1 MFILEFSILA
11 LRGGGGRM
19 GETINPITE
28 LKLIT
33 QIREILRFR
42 SLRRRPQAIHPKVVQ
57 AVCTSNSEILILR
70 FQPPKTY
77 PLSKLFMKHILAL
90 TIGLCLALPAAER
103 PNILFIFS
111 DDHAPNA
118 ISCYPGG
125 LFDEIAPTPGIDRI
139 AKEGMRFDR
148 SYCTN
153 AICGPSRASI
163 LTGKHSHLN
172 GFIDNNSS
180 YFDGLQTTFP
190 DLRRKA
196 GYTTAMIGKWHL
208 HSNPVGFDYWEVLPG
223 QGAYYNPDFIQM
235 DNKRKRFEGHCNDLV
250 TEKGLTWLNEATESK
265 KPFMAMVQ
273 YKAPHRNWAPAFRH
287 LDTFDGIEMP
297 EPDTLFDDYSN
308 RSSVLKEHA
317 MGIQGHMSWANDMK
331 FQGPNLF
338 PSHFT
343 GGSGNGQFNRLSDD
357 NKKIYIKAYDDE
369 NQKFIADMRA
379 GKLDQ
384 KTITKWKYQRYIKDY
399 LRVIR
404 SMDEGISKIL
414 KHLDDTGLAENTIV
428 IYSSDQGFYLGDH
441 GWYDKRWMFEE
452 SLMMPF
458 VVRWPGK
465 IKPGSVTDALIQ
477 NIDYGPT
484 FLDLAGAD
492 IPEGMQ
498 GKSLVPIFKAS
509 GTAPSDWRDSIYY
522 RYSGEATHNVAAH
535 DGVRTSD
542 HKIFWVPKTKEYQLF
557 DMKKDPQEMKSVHDD
572 PAYAKVLT
580 EMKQE
585 LTGSRK
591 KYRAHSAIIGVSKD
605 QAWWKKRHASM
616 NQQAKKAHDIL
627 FIGDS
632 ITQGWEGSGQA
643 TWEKFYG
650 NRKALNLG
658 ISGDR
663 TEHVIWRLDHG
674 NLRNQKKA
682 KAAVIMIGTNNT
694 GHSNQDPSEVKDG
707 IERIIS
713 TVRARCPE
721 AKILLLGVFPR
732 GVNPDDSKRKNND
745 VINDMISKFH
755 NGKRIHYL
763 DISDKFL
770 TAEGVL
776 TKEIMPDALHPKQKG
791 YEIWAEAIEPMLKK
805 FGL

>member
-1 MFILEFSILA
+1 MKKLLTFTAGLTLA
-11 LRGGGGRM
+11 LSG
-19 GETINPITE
+19 
-28 LKLIT
+28 
-33 QIREILRFR
+33 
-42 SLRRRPQAIHPKVVQ
+42 AD
-57 AVCTSNSEILILR
+57 
-70 FQPPKTY
+70 
-77 PLSKLFMKHILAL
+77 
-90 TIGLCLALPAAER
+90 R

-125 LFDEIAPTPGIDRI
+125 LFDEIAPTKGIDRI
-139 AKEGMRFDR
+139 AREGMRFDR

-190 DLRRKA
+190 DLLREA

-208 HSNPVGFDYWEVLPG
+208 HSNPIGFDYWEILPG

-235 DNKRKRFEGHCNDLV
+235 DNSRKRFQGHCNDLV
-250 TEKGLTWLNEATESK
+250 TKKGLTWLKQAASSK

-287 LDTFDGIEMP
+287 INMFDDVTMP
-297 EPDTLFDDYSN
+297 EPETLFDNYEH

-317 MGIQGHMSWANDMK
+317 MGIQDHMSWGNDMK
-331 FQGPNLF
+331 MQGENLF

-343 GGSGNGQFNRLSDD
+343 GRGNGQFNRLTDQD
-357 NKKIYIKAYDDE
+357 KKTVISAYEDE
-369 NQKFIADMRA
+369 NKQFIKDMRA

-384 KTITKWKYQRYIKDY
+384 KAITRWKYQRYIKDY
-399 LRVIR
+399 LAVIQ
-404 SMDEGISKIL
+404 SMDEGIAKIL
-414 KHLDDTGLAENTIV
+414 KHLDDSGLAKNTIV
-428 IYSSDQGFYLGDH
+428 IYSSDQGFYLGEH

-465 IKPGSVTDALIQ
+465 IKPGSVSNAIIQ

-484 FLDLAGAD
+484 FLELAGAK
-492 IPEGMQ
+492 IPESMQ
-498 GKSLVPIFKAS
+498 GKSLVPIFKAA
-509 GTAPSDWRDSIYY
+509 GEKPKGWRDSIYY
-522 RYSGEATHNVAAH
+522 RYSGERTHNVAAH
-535 DGVRTSD
+535 DGVRTAN

-557 DMKKDPQEMKSVHDD
+557 DMKKDPQEMKSVHND
-572 PAYAKVLT
+572 PAYAVVFN

-585 LTGSRK
+585 LDTARK
-591 KYRAHSAIIGVSKD
+591 KYRVHSAIIGEPRKD
-605 QAWWKKRHASM
+605 EWWMKRHQSM
-616 NQQAKKAHDIL
+616 NKNARTQHDLL

-632 ITQGWEGSGQA
+632 ITQGWEGSGKG
-643 TWEKFYG
+643 TWEKYYT

-663 TEHVIWRLDHG
+663 TEHVIWRLDNG

-682 KAAVIMIGTNNT
+682 KAAVVMIGTNNT
-694 GHSNQDPSEVKDG
+694 GHVMQDPTEVRDG
-707 IERIIS
+707 VERIVS
-713 TVRARCPE
+713 TLRARCPE
-721 AKILLLGVFPR
+721 AKILILGVFPR
-732 GVNPDDSKRKNND
+732 GVKPDDAKRKNNIE
-745 VINDMISKFH
+745 INKLISKFH
-755 NGKRIHYL
+755 NGERIHYL

-770 TAEGVL
+770 TTEGIL
-776 TKEIMPDALHPKQKG
+776 TKEVMPDALHPRQKG
-791 YEIWAEAIEPMLKK
+791 YEIWAEAIEPKLKE

>member
-1 MFILEFSILA
+1 MKHLLTFTAGLTLA
-11 LRGGGGRM
+11 LSG
-19 GETINPITE
+19 
-28 LKLIT
+28 
-33 QIREILRFR
+33 
-42 SLRRRPQAIHPKVVQ
+42 AD
-57 AVCTSNSEILILR
+57 
-70 FQPPKTY
+70 
-77 PLSKLFMKHILAL
+77 
-90 TIGLCLALPAAER
+90 R

-125 LFDEIAPTPGIDRI
+125 LFDEIAPTKGIDRI
-139 AKEGMRFDR
+139 AREGMRFDR

-190 DLRRKA
+190 DLLREA

-208 HSNPVGFDYWEVLPG
+208 HSNPIGFDYWEILPG

-235 DNKRKRFEGHCNDLV
+235 DNTRKRFQGHCNDLV
-250 TEKGLTWLNEATESK
+250 TQKGLTWLKQAADSK

-287 LDTFDGIEMP
+287 INMFDDVTMP
-297 EPDTLFDDYSN
+297 EPETLFDNYEN

-317 MGIQGHMSWANDMK
+317 MGIQDHMSWGNDMK
-331 FQGPNLF
+331 MQGKNLF

-343 GGSGNGQFNRLSDD
+343 GGPGNGQFNRLSDQD
-357 NKKIYIKAYDDE
+357 KKTFISAYEDE
-369 NQKFIADMRA
+369 NKQFIKDMKA

-384 KTITKWKYQRYIKDY
+384 KAITSWKYQRYIKDY
-399 LRVIR
+399 LAVIQ
-404 SMDEGISKIL
+404 SMDEGIDKIL
-414 KHLDDTGLAENTIV
+414 KHLDESGLAKNTIV
-428 IYSSDQGFYLGDH
+428 IYSSDQGFYLGEH

-465 IKPGSVTDALIQ
+465 IKPGSVSNAIIQ

-484 FLDLAGAD
+484 FLELAGAK
-492 IPEGMQ
+492 IPESMQ
-498 GKSLVPIFKAS
+498 GKSLIPIFKAA
-509 GTAPSDWRDSIYY
+509 GEKPEGWRDSIYY
-522 RYSGEATHNVAAH
+522 RYSGERTHNVAAH
-535 DGVRTSD
+535 DGVRTAD

-557 DMKKDPQEMKSVHDD
+557 DMKEDPQEMKSVHND
-572 PAYAKVLT
+572 PAYTAVFKK
-580 EMKQE
+580 MKQE
-585 LTGSRK
+585 LDSARK
-591 KYRAHSAIIGVSKD
+591 KYRVHSAIIGEPREGE
-605 QAWWKKRHASM
+605 WWIKRHQSM
-616 NQQAKKAHDIL
+616 NKNAKKPHDLL

-632 ITQGWEGSGQA
+632 ITQGWEGSGKG
-643 TWEKFYG
+643 TWEKYYG

-663 TEHVIWRLDHG
+663 TEHVIWRLDNG

-682 KAAVIMIGTNNT
+682 KAAVVMIGTNNT
-694 GHSNQDPSEVKDG
+694 GHIMQDPTEVRDG
-707 IERIIS
+707 VERIVS
-713 TVRARCPE
+713 TLRARCPQ

-732 GVNPDDSKRKNND
+732 GVNPDDAKRKNNLE
-745 VINDMISKFH
+745 INKLISELH
-755 NGKRIHYL
+755 NGERIHYL

-770 TAEGVL
+770 TSEGIL
-776 TKEIMPDALHPKQKG
+776 TKEVMPDALHPRQKG
-791 YEIWAEAIEPMLKK
+791 YELWAEAIEPKLKE

>member
-1 MFILEFSILA
+1 MKHLLTFTAGLTLA
-11 LRGGGGRM
+11 LSG
-19 GETINPITE
+19 
-28 LKLIT
+28 
-33 QIREILRFR
+33 
-42 SLRRRPQAIHPKVVQ
+42 AD
-57 AVCTSNSEILILR
+57 
-70 FQPPKTY
+70 
-77 PLSKLFMKHILAL
+77 
-90 TIGLCLALPAAER
+90 R

-125 LFDEIAPTPGIDRI
+125 LFDEIAPTKGIDRI
-139 AKEGMRFDR
+139 AREGMRFDR

-190 DLRRKA
+190 DLLREA

-208 HSNPVGFDYWEVLPG
+208 HSNPIGFDYWEILPG

-235 DNKRKRFEGHCNDLV
+235 DNTRKRFQGHCNDLV
-250 TEKGLTWLNEATESK
+250 TQKGLTWLKQAADSK

-287 LDTFDGIEMP
+287 INMFDDVNMP
-297 EPDTLFDDYSN
+297 EPETLFDNYEN

-317 MGIQGHMSWANDMK
+317 MGIQDHMSWGNDMK
-331 FQGPNLF
+331 MQGKNLF

-343 GGSGNGQFNRLSDD
+343 GGPGNGQFNRLSDQD
-357 NKKIYIKAYDDE
+357 KKIFISAYEDE
-369 NQKFIADMRA
+369 NKQFIKEMKA

-384 KTITKWKYQRYIKDY
+384 KAITSWKYQRYIKDY
-399 LRVIR
+399 LAVIQ
-404 SMDEGISKIL
+404 SMDEGIAKIL
-414 KHLDDTGLAENTIV
+414 NHLDNSGLAENTIV
-428 IYSSDQGFYLGDH
+428 IYSSDQGFYLGEH

-465 IKPGSVTDALIQ
+465 IKPGSVSNAIIQ

-484 FLDLAGAD
+484 FLELAGAK
-492 IPEGMQ
+492 IPESMQ
-498 GKSLVPIFKAS
+498 GKSLVPIFKAA
-509 GTAPSDWRDSIYY
+509 GEKPKGWRDSIYY
-522 RYSGEATHNVAAH
+522 RYSGERTHNVAAH
-535 DGVRTSD
+535 DGVRTAD

-557 DMKKDPQEMKSVHDD
+557 DMKKDPQEMKSVHND
-572 PAYAKVLT
+572 PAYAVVFN

-585 LTGSRK
+585 LDSARK
-591 KYRAHSAIIGVSKD
+591 KYRVHSAIIGEPSKD
-605 QAWWKKRHASM
+605 EWWMKRHQSM
-616 NQQAKKAHDIL
+616 NKNAKKPHDLL

-632 ITQGWEGSGQA
+632 ITQGWEGSGKG
-643 TWEKFYG
+643 TWEKYYG

-663 TEHVIWRLDHG
+663 TEHVIWRLDNG

-682 KAAVIMIGTNNT
+682 KAAVVMIGTNNT
-694 GHSNQDPSEVKDG
+694 GHIMQDPTEVRDG
-707 IERIIS
+707 VERIVS
-713 TVRARCPE
+713 TLRARCPQ

-732 GVNPDDSKRKNND
+732 GVKPDDAKRKNNLE
-745 VINDMISKFH
+745 INKFISELH
-755 NGKRIHYL
+755 NGERIHYL

-770 TAEGVL
+770 TAEGIL
-776 TKEIMPDALHPKQKG
+776 TKQVMPDALHPRQKG
-791 YEIWAEAIEPMLKK
+791 YEIWAEAIEPKLKE

>member
-1 MFILEFSILA
+1 MKYLL
-11 LRGGGGRM
+11 
-19 GETINPITE
+19 
-28 LKLIT
+28 
-33 QIREILRFR
+33 
-42 SLRRRPQAIHPKVVQ
+42 
-57 AVCTSNSEILILR
+57 
-70 FQPPKTY
+70 TY
-77 PLSKLFMKHILAL
+77 TAGL
-90 TIGLCLALPAAER
+90 TIALSAADR

-125 LFDEIAPTPGIDRI
+125 LFDKIAPTKGIDRI
-139 AKEGMRFDR
+139 AREGMRFDR

-172 GFIDNNSS
+172 GFIDNETS
-180 YFDGLQTTFP
+180 YFDGLQNTFP
-190 DLRRKA
+190 DLLREA

-208 HSNPVGFDYWEVLPG
+208 HSNPIGFDYWEVLPG

-235 DNKRKRFEGHCNDLV
+235 DNTRKRFQGHCNDLV
-250 TEKGLTWLNEATESK
+250 TEKGLTWLKQAADSK

-287 LDTFDGIEMP
+287 INMFDDVTMP
-297 EPDTLFDDYSN
+297 EPETLFDNYEN

-317 MGIQGHMSWANDMK
+317 MGIQDHMSWGNDMK
-331 FQGPNLF
+331 MQGQNLF

-343 GGSGNGQFNRLSDD
+343 GGPGNGQFKRLSGQD
-357 NKKIYIKAYDDE
+357 KKTFIAAYEDE
-369 NQKFIADMRA
+369 NEKFVKDMKA

-384 KTITKWKYQRYIKDY
+384 KAITSWKYQRYIKDY
-399 LRVIR
+399 LAVIQ

-414 KHLDDTGLAENTIV
+414 KHLDDSGLAENTIV
-428 IYSSDQGFYLGDH
+428 IYSSDQGFYLGEH

-465 IKPGSVTDALIQ
+465 IKPGSVSNAIIQ

-484 FLDLAGAD
+484 FLELAGAK
-492 IPEGMQ
+492 IPKSMQ
-498 GKSLVPIFKAS
+498 GKSLVPIFKDA
-509 GTAPSDWRDSIYY
+509 GKKPKEWRDSIYY
-522 RYSGEATHNVAAH
+522 RYSGERTHNVAAH
-535 DGVRTSD
+535 DGVRTAD

-557 DMKKDPQEMKSVHDD
+557 DMKKDPQEMKSVHND
-572 PAYAKVLT
+572 PSYAVVFN

-585 LTGSRK
+585 LDSARK
-591 KYRAHSAIIGVSKD
+591 KYRVHSAIIGEPR
-605 QAWWKKRHASM
+605 AGEWWMKRHQSM
-616 NQQAKKAHDIL
+616 NKNAKKQHDLL

-632 ITQGWEGSGQA
+632 ITQGWEGSGKG
-643 TWEKFYG
+643 TWEKYYA

-663 TEHVIWRLDHG
+663 TEHVIWRLDNG
-674 NLRNQKKA
+674 NLRNQRKA
-682 KAAVIMIGTNNT
+682 KAAVVMIGTNNT
-694 GHSNQDPSEVKDG
+694 GHIMQDPTEVYDG
-707 IERIIS
+707 VERILS
-713 TVRARCPE
+713 TLRARCPQ

-732 GVNPDDSKRKNND
+732 GVNPEDAKRKNNIK
-745 VINDMISKFH
+745 INKLISKFH
-755 NGKRIHYL
+755 NGERVHYL

-770 TAEGVL
+770 TNDGIL
-776 TKEIMPDALHPKQKG
+776 TKEVMPDALHPKQKG
-791 YEIWAEAIEPMLKK
+791 YEIWAEAIEPKLKE

>member
-1 MFILEFSILA
+1 MKHLLTFTAGLTLA
-11 LRGGGGRM
+11 LSG
-19 GETINPITE
+19 
-28 LKLIT
+28 
-33 QIREILRFR
+33 
-42 SLRRRPQAIHPKVVQ
+42 AD
-57 AVCTSNSEILILR
+57 
-70 FQPPKTY
+70 
-77 PLSKLFMKHILAL
+77 
-90 TIGLCLALPAAER
+90 R

-125 LFDEIAPTPGIDRI
+125 LFDEIAPTKGIDRI
-139 AKEGMRFDR
+139 AREGMRFDR

-190 DLRRKA
+190 DLLRQA

-208 HSNPVGFDYWEVLPG
+208 HSNPIGFDYWEILPG

-235 DNKRKRFEGHCNDLV
+235 DNTRKRFQGHCNDLV
-250 TEKGLTWLNEATESK
+250 TQKGLTWLKQAADSK

-287 LDTFDGIEMP
+287 INMFDDVNMP
-297 EPDTLFDDYSN
+297 EPETLFDNYEN

-317 MGIQGHMSWANDMK
+317 MGIQDHMSWGNDMK
-331 FQGPNLF
+331 MQGKNLF

-343 GGSGNGQFNRLSDD
+343 GGPGNGQFNRLSDQD
-357 NKKIYIKAYDDE
+357 KKTFISAYEDE
-369 NQKFIADMRA
+369 NKQFIKEMKA

-384 KTITKWKYQRYIKDY
+384 KAITSWKYQRYIKDY
-399 LRVIR
+399 LAVIQ
-404 SMDEGISKIL
+404 SMDEGIAKIL
-414 KHLDDTGLAENTIV
+414 NHLDNSGLAENTIV
-428 IYSSDQGFYLGDH
+428 IYSSDQGFYLGEH

-465 IKPGSVTDALIQ
+465 IKPGSVSNTIIQ

-484 FLDLAGAD
+484 FLELAGAK
-492 IPEGMQ
+492 IPESMQ
-498 GKSLVPIFKAS
+498 GKSLVPIFKAA
-509 GTAPSDWRDSIYY
+509 GEKPKGWRDSIYY
-522 RYSGEATHNVAAH
+522 RYSGERTHNVAAH
-535 DGVRTSD
+535 DGVRTAD

-557 DMKKDPQEMKSVHDD
+557 DMKKDPQEMKSVHND
-572 PAYAKVLT
+572 PAYAVVFN

-585 LTGSRK
+585 LDSARK
-591 KYRAHSAIIGVSKD
+591 KYRVHSAIIGEPRKD
-605 QAWWKKRHASM
+605 EWWMKRHQSM
-616 NQQAKKAHDIL
+616 NKNAKKPHDLL

-632 ITQGWEGSGQA
+632 ITQGWEGSGKG
-643 TWEKFYG
+643 TWEKYYG

-663 TEHVIWRLDHG
+663 TEHVIWRLDNG

-682 KAAVIMIGTNNT
+682 KAAVVMIGTNNT
-694 GHSNQDPSEVKDG
+694 GHIMQDPTEVRDG
-707 IERIIS
+707 VERIVS
-713 TVRARCPE
+713 TLRARCPQ

-732 GVNPDDSKRKNND
+732 GVKPDDAKRKNNLE
-745 VINDMISKFH
+745 INKFISELH
-755 NGKRIHYL
+755 NGERIHYL

-770 TAEGVL
+770 TAEGIL
-776 TKEIMPDALHPKQKG
+776 TKQVMPDALHPRQKG
-791 YEIWAEAIEPMLKK
+791 YEIWAEAIEPKLKE

>member
-1 MFILEFSILA
+1 
-11 LRGGGGRM
+11 
-19 GETINPITE
+19 
-28 LKLIT
+28 
-33 QIREILRFR
+33 
-42 SLRRRPQAIHPKVVQ
+42 
-57 AVCTSNSEILILR
+57 
-70 FQPPKTY
+70 
-77 PLSKLFMKHILAL
+77 MKHLL
-90 TIGLCLALPAAER
+90 TFTAGLTLSLSGADR

-125 LFDEIAPTPGIDRI
+125 LFDEIAPTKGIDRI
-139 AKEGMRFDR
+139 AREGMRFDR

-190 DLRRKA
+190 DLLREA

-208 HSNPVGFDYWEVLPG
+208 HSNPIGFDYWEILPG

-235 DNKRKRFEGHCNDLV
+235 DNTRKRFQGHCNDLV
-250 TEKGLTWLNEATESK
+250 TQKGLTWLKQAADSK

-287 LDTFDGIEMP
+287 INMFDDVTMP
-297 EPDTLFDDYSN
+297 EPETLFDNYEN

-317 MGIQGHMSWANDMK
+317 MGIQDHMSWGNDMK
-331 FQGPNLF
+331 MQGENLF

-343 GGSGNGQFNRLSDD
+343 GRGNGQFNRLTDQD
-357 NKKIYIKAYDDE
+357 KKTVISAYEDE
-369 NQKFIADMRA
+369 NKQFIKDMRA

-384 KTITKWKYQRYIKDY
+384 KAITRWKYQRYIKDY
-399 LRVIR
+399 LAVIQ
-404 SMDEGISKIL
+404 SMDEGIAKIL
-414 KHLDDTGLAENTIV
+414 EHLDDSGLAKNTIV
-428 IYSSDQGFYLGDH
+428 IYSSDQGFYLGEH

-465 IKPGSVTDALIQ
+465 IKPGSVSNAIIQ

-484 FLDLAGAD
+484 FLELAGAK
-492 IPEGMQ
+492 IPESMQ
-498 GKSLVPIFKAS
+498 GKSLVPIFKAA
-509 GTAPSDWRDSIYY
+509 GKKPKGWRDSIYY
-522 RYSGEATHNVAAH
+522 RYSGERTHNVAAH
-535 DGVRTSD
+535 DGVRTAD

-557 DMKKDPQEMKSVHDD
+557 DMKKDPQEMKSVHND
-572 PAYAKVLT
+572 PAYAVIFN

-585 LTGSRK
+585 LDSARK
-591 KYRAHSAIIGVSKD
+591 KYRVHSAIIGEPRED
-605 QAWWKKRHASM
+605 EWWMKRHQSM
-616 NQQAKKAHDIL
+616 NKNAKKPHDLL

-632 ITQGWEGSGQA
+632 ITQGWEGSGKG
-643 TWEKFYG
+643 TWGKYYG

-663 TEHVIWRLDHG
+663 TEHVIWRLDNG

-694 GHSNQDPSEVKDG
+694 GHIMQDPTEVRDG
-707 IERIIS
+707 VERIIS
-713 TVRARCPE
+713 TLRARCPQ

-732 GVNPDDSKRKNND
+732 GVNPDDAKRKNNLE
-745 VINDMISKFH
+745 INKLISGLH
-755 NGKRIHYL
+755 NGERIHYL

-770 TAEGVL
+770 TADGIL
-776 TKEIMPDALHPKQKG
+776 TKEVMPDALHPRQKG
-791 YEIWAEAIEPMLKK
+791 YEIWAEAIEPKLKE

>member
-1 MFILEFSILA
+1 MKHLLTFTAGLTLA
-11 LRGGGGRM
+11 LSG
-19 GETINPITE
+19 
-28 LKLIT
+28 
-33 QIREILRFR
+33 
-42 SLRRRPQAIHPKVVQ
+42 AD
-57 AVCTSNSEILILR
+57 
-70 FQPPKTY
+70 
-77 PLSKLFMKHILAL
+77 
-90 TIGLCLALPAAER
+90 R

-125 LFDEIAPTPGIDRI
+125 LFDEIAPTKGIDRI
-139 AKEGMRFDR
+139 AREGMRFDR

-190 DLRRKA
+190 DLLRKA

-208 HSNPVGFDYWEVLPG
+208 HSNPIGFDYWEILPG

-235 DNKRKRFEGHCNDLV
+235 DNTRKRFQGHCNDLV
-250 TEKGLTWLNEATESK
+250 TQKGLTWLKQAADSK

-287 LDTFDGIEMP
+287 INMFDDVNMP
-297 EPDTLFDDYSN
+297 EPETLFDNYEN

-317 MGIQGHMSWANDMK
+317 MGIQDHMSWGNDMK
-331 FQGPNLF
+331 MQGKNLF

-343 GGSGNGQFNRLSDD
+343 GGPGNGQFNRLSDQD
-357 NKKIYIKAYDDE
+357 KKTFISAYEDE
-369 NQKFIADMRA
+369 NKQFIKEMKA

-384 KTITKWKYQRYIKDY
+384 KAITSWKYQRYIKDY
-399 LRVIR
+399 LAVIQ
-404 SMDEGISKIL
+404 SMDEGIAKIL
-414 KHLDDTGLAENTIV
+414 NHLDNSGLAENTIV
-428 IYSSDQGFYLGDH
+428 IYSSDQGFYLGEH

-452 SLMMPF
+452 SLMMPY

-465 IKPGSVTDALIQ
+465 IKPGSVSNTIIQ

-484 FLDLAGAD
+484 FLELAGAKT
-492 IPEGMQ
+492 PESMQ
-498 GKSLVPIFKAS
+498 GKSLVPIFKAA
-509 GTAPSDWRDSIYY
+509 GEKPKGWRDSIYY
-522 RYSGEATHNVAAH
+522 RYSGERTHNVAAH
-535 DGVRTSD
+535 DGVRTAD

-557 DMKKDPQEMKSVHDD
+557 DMKKDPQEMKSVHND
-572 PAYAKVLT
+572 PAYAVVFN

-585 LTGSRK
+585 LDSARK
-591 KYRAHSAIIGVSKD
+591 KYRVHSAIIGEPRKD
-605 QAWWKKRHASM
+605 EWWMKRHQSM
-616 NQQAKKAHDIL
+616 NKNAKKPHDLL

-632 ITQGWEGSGQA
+632 ITQGWEGSGKG
-643 TWEKFYG
+643 TWEKYYG

-663 TEHVIWRLDHG
+663 TEHVIWRLDNG

-682 KAAVIMIGTNNT
+682 KAAVVMIGTNNT
-694 GHSNQDPSEVKDG
+694 GHIMQDPTEVRDG
-707 IERIIS
+707 VERIVS
-713 TVRARCPE
+713 TLRARCPQ

-732 GVNPDDSKRKNND
+732 GVKPDDAKRKNNLE
-745 VINDMISKFH
+745 INKFISELH
-755 NGKRIHYL
+755 NGERIHYL

-770 TAEGVL
+770 TAEGIL
-776 TKEIMPDALHPKQKG
+776 TKQVMPDALHPRQKG
-791 YEIWAEAIEPMLKK
+791 YEIWAEAIEPKLKE

>member
-1 MFILEFSILA
+1 MKHLLTFTAGLTLA
-11 LRGGGGRM
+11 LSG
-19 GETINPITE
+19 
-28 LKLIT
+28 
-33 QIREILRFR
+33 
-42 SLRRRPQAIHPKVVQ
+42 AD
-57 AVCTSNSEILILR
+57 
-70 FQPPKTY
+70 
-77 PLSKLFMKHILAL
+77 
-90 TIGLCLALPAAER
+90 R

-125 LFDEIAPTPGIDRI
+125 LFDEIAPTKGIDRI
-139 AKEGMRFDR
+139 AREGMRFDR

-190 DLRRKA
+190 DLLREA

-208 HSNPVGFDYWEVLPG
+208 HSNPIGFDYWEILPG

-235 DNKRKRFEGHCNDLV
+235 DNTRKRFQGHCNDLV
-250 TEKGLTWLNEATESK
+250 TQKGLTWLKQAADSK

-287 LDTFDGIEMP
+287 INMFDDVTMP
-297 EPDTLFDDYSN
+297 EPETLFDNYEN

-317 MGIQGHMSWANDMK
+317 MGIQDHMSWGNDMK
-331 FQGPNLF
+331 MQGKNLF

-343 GGSGNGQFNRLSDD
+343 GGPGNGQFNRLSDQD
-357 NKKIYIKAYDDE
+357 KKTFISAYEDE
-369 NQKFIADMRA
+369 NKQFIKEMKA

-384 KTITKWKYQRYIKDY
+384 KAITSWKYQRYIKDY
-399 LRVIR
+399 LAVIQ
-404 SMDEGISKIL
+404 SMDEGIAKIL
-414 KHLDDTGLAENTIV
+414 NHLDNSGLAENTIV
-428 IYSSDQGFYLGDH
+428 IYSSDQGFYLGEH

-465 IKPGSVTDALIQ
+465 IKPGSVSNAIIQ

-484 FLDLAGAD
+484 FLELAGAK
-492 IPEGMQ
+492 IPESMQ
-498 GKSLVPIFKAS
+498 GKSLVPIFKAA
-509 GTAPSDWRDSIYY
+509 GEKPKGWRDSIYY
-522 RYSGEATHNVAAH
+522 RYSGERTHNVAAH
-535 DGVRTSD
+535 DGVRTAD

-557 DMKKDPQEMKSVHDD
+557 DMKKDPQEMKSVHND
-572 PAYAKVLT
+572 PAYAVVFN

-585 LTGSRK
+585 LDSARK
-591 KYRAHSAIIGVSKD
+591 KYRVHSAIIGEPRKD
-605 QAWWKKRHASM
+605 EWWMKRHQSM
-616 NQQAKKAHDIL
+616 NKNAKKPHDLL

-632 ITQGWEGSGQA
+632 ITQGWEGSGKG
-643 TWEKFYG
+643 TWEKYYG

-663 TEHVIWRLDHG
+663 TEHVIWRLDNG

-682 KAAVIMIGTNNT
+682 KAAVVMIGTNNT
-694 GHSNQDPSEVKDG
+694 GHIMQDPTEVRDG
-707 IERIIS
+707 VERIVS
-713 TVRARCPE
+713 TLRARCPQ

-732 GVNPDDSKRKNND
+732 GVKPDDAKRKNNLE
-745 VINDMISKFH
+745 INKFISELH
-755 NGKRIHYL
+755 NGERIHYL

-770 TAEGVL
+770 TAEGIL
-776 TKEIMPDALHPKQKG
+776 TKEVMPDALHPKQKG
-791 YEIWAEAIEPMLKK
+791 YEIWAEAIEPKLKE

>member
-1 MFILEFSILA
+1 MKHLLTFTAGLTLA
-11 LRGGGGRM
+11 LSG
-19 GETINPITE
+19 
-28 LKLIT
+28 
-33 QIREILRFR
+33 
-42 SLRRRPQAIHPKVVQ
+42 AD
-57 AVCTSNSEILILR
+57 
-70 FQPPKTY
+70 
-77 PLSKLFMKHILAL
+77 
-90 TIGLCLALPAAER
+90 R

-125 LFDEIAPTPGIDRI
+125 LFDEIAPTKGIDRI
-139 AKEGMRFDR
+139 AREGMRFDR

-190 DLRRKA
+190 DLLRQA

-208 HSNPVGFDYWEVLPG
+208 HSNPIGFDYWEILPG

-235 DNKRKRFEGHCNDLV
+235 DNTRKRFQGHCNDLV
-250 TEKGLTWLNEATESK
+250 TQKGLTWLKQAADSK

-287 LDTFDGIEMP
+287 INMFDDVNMP
-297 EPDTLFDDYSN
+297 EPETLFDNYEN

-317 MGIQGHMSWANDMK
+317 MGIQDHMSWGNDMK
-331 FQGPNLF
+331 MQGKNLF

-343 GGSGNGQFNRLSDD
+343 GGPGNGQFNRLSDQD
-357 NKKIYIKAYDDE
+357 KKTFISAYEDE
-369 NQKFIADMRA
+369 NKQFIKEMKA

-384 KTITKWKYQRYIKDY
+384 KAITSWKYQRYIKDY
-399 LRVIR
+399 LAVIQ
-404 SMDEGISKIL
+404 SMDEGIAKIL
-414 KHLDDTGLAENTIV
+414 NHLDNSGLAENTIV
-428 IYSSDQGFYLGDH
+428 IYSSDQGFYLGEH

-465 IKPGSVTDALIQ
+465 IKPGSVSNTIIQ

-484 FLDLAGAD
+484 FLELAGAK
-492 IPEGMQ
+492 IPESMQ
-498 GKSLVPIFKAS
+498 GKSLVPIFKAA
-509 GTAPSDWRDSIYY
+509 GEKPKGWRDSIYY
-522 RYSGEATHNVAAH
+522 RYSGERTHNVAAH
-535 DGVRTSD
+535 DGVRTAD

-557 DMKKDPQEMKSVHDD
+557 DMKKDPQEMKSVHNV
-572 PAYAKVLT
+572 PAYAVVFN

-585 LTGSRK
+585 LDSARK
-591 KYRAHSAIIGVSKD
+591 KYRVHSAIIGEPRKD
-605 QAWWKKRHASM
+605 EWWMKRHQSM
-616 NQQAKKAHDIL
+616 NKNAKKPHDLL

-632 ITQGWEGSGQA
+632 ITQGWEGSGKG
-643 TWEKFYG
+643 TWEKYYG

-663 TEHVIWRLDHG
+663 TEHVIWRLDNG

-682 KAAVIMIGTNNT
+682 KAAVVMIGTNNT
-694 GHSNQDPSEVKDG
+694 GHIMQDPTEVRDG
-707 IERIIS
+707 VERIVS
-713 TVRARCPE
+713 TLRARCPQ

-732 GVNPDDSKRKNND
+732 GVKPDDAKRKNNLE
-745 VINDMISKFH
+745 INKFISELH
-755 NGKRIHYL
+755 NGERIHYL

-770 TAEGVL
+770 TAEGIL
-776 TKEIMPDALHPKQKG
+776 TKQVMPDALHPRQKG
-791 YEIWAEAIEPMLKK
+791 YEIWAEAIEPKLKE

>member
-1 MFILEFSILA
+1 MKKLLTFTAGLTLA
-11 LRGGGGRM
+11 LSG
-19 GETINPITE
+19 
-28 LKLIT
+28 
-33 QIREILRFR
+33 
-42 SLRRRPQAIHPKVVQ
+42 AD
-57 AVCTSNSEILILR
+57 
-70 FQPPKTY
+70 
-77 PLSKLFMKHILAL
+77 
-90 TIGLCLALPAAER
+90 R

-125 LFDEIAPTPGIDRI
+125 LFDEIAPTKGIDRI
-139 AKEGMRFDR
+139 AREGMRFDR

-190 DLRRKA
+190 DLLREA

-208 HSNPVGFDYWEVLPG
+208 HSNPIGFDYWEILPG

-235 DNKRKRFEGHCNDLV
+235 DNTRKRFQGHCNDLV
-250 TEKGLTWLNEATESK
+250 TQKGLTWLKQAADSK

-287 LDTFDGIEMP
+287 INMFDDVTMP
-297 EPDTLFDDYSN
+297 EPETLFDNYEN

-317 MGIQGHMSWANDMK
+317 MGIQDHMSWGNDMK
-331 FQGPNLF
+331 MQGENLF

-343 GGSGNGQFNRLSDD
+343 GRGNGQFNRLTDQD
-357 NKKIYIKAYDDE
+357 KKTVISAYEDE
-369 NQKFIADMRA
+369 NKQFIKDMRA

-384 KTITKWKYQRYIKDY
+384 KAITRWKYQRYIKDY
-399 LRVIR
+399 LAVIQ
-404 SMDEGISKIL
+404 SMDEGIAKIL
-414 KHLDDTGLAENTIV
+414 KHLDDSGLAKNTIV
-428 IYSSDQGFYLGDH
+428 IYSSDQGFYLGEH

-465 IKPGSVTDALIQ
+465 IKPGSVSNAIIQ

-484 FLDLAGAD
+484 FLELAGAK
-492 IPEGMQ
+492 IPESMQ
-498 GKSLVPIFKAS
+498 GKSLVPIFKAA
-509 GTAPSDWRDSIYY
+509 GEKPKGWRDSIYY
-522 RYSGEATHNVAAH
+522 RYSGERTHNVAAH
-535 DGVRTSD
+535 DGVRTAD

-557 DMKKDPQEMKSVHDD
+557 DMKKDPQEMKSVHND
-572 PAYAKVLT
+572 PAYAVVFNK
-580 EMKQE
+580 MKQE
-585 LTGSRK
+585 LDTARK
-591 KYRAHSAIIGVSKD
+591 KYRVHSAIIGEPRKD
-605 QAWWKKRHASM
+605 EWWMKRHQSM
-616 NQQAKKAHDIL
+616 NKNARKQHDLL

-632 ITQGWEGSGQA
+632 ITQGWEGSGKG
-643 TWEKFYG
+643 TWEKYYA

-663 TEHVIWRLDHG
+663 TEHVIWRLDNG

-682 KAAVIMIGTNNT
+682 KAAVVMIGTNNT
-694 GHSNQDPSEVKDG
+694 GHVMQDPTEVRDG
-707 IERIIS
+707 VERIVS
-713 TVRARCPE
+713 TLRARCPE
-721 AKILLLGVFPR
+721 AKILILGVFPR
-732 GVNPDDSKRKNND
+732 GVKPDDAKRKNNIE
-745 VINDMISKFH
+745 INKLISKFH
-755 NGKRIHYL
+755 NGERIHYL

-770 TAEGVL
+770 TTEGIL
-776 TKEIMPDALHPKQKG
+776 TKEVMPDALHPRQKG
-791 YEIWAEAIEPMLKK
+791 YEIWAEAIEPKLKE

>member
-1 MFILEFSILA
+1 
-11 LRGGGGRM
+11 
-19 GETINPITE
+19 
-28 LKLIT
+28 
-33 QIREILRFR
+33 
-42 SLRRRPQAIHPKVVQ
+42 
-57 AVCTSNSEILILR
+57 
-70 FQPPKTY
+70 
-77 PLSKLFMKHILAL
+77 MKHLL
-90 TIGLCLALPAAER
+90 TFTAGLTLSLSAADR

-125 LFDEIAPTPGIDRI
+125 LFDEIAPTKGIDRI
-139 AKEGMRFDR
+139 AREGMRFDR

-190 DLRRKA
+190 DLLREA

-208 HSNPVGFDYWEVLPG
+208 HSNPIGFDYWEILPG

-235 DNKRKRFEGHCNDLV
+235 DNTRKRFQGHCNDLV
-250 TEKGLTWLNEATESK
+250 TEKGLTWLKQAADSK

-287 LDTFDGIEMP
+287 INMFDDVTMP
-297 EPDTLFDDYSN
+297 EPETLFDNYEN

-317 MGIQGHMSWANDMK
+317 MGIQDHMSWGNDMK
-331 FQGPNLF
+331 MQGKNLF

-343 GGSGNGQFNRLSDD
+343 GGPGNGQFNRLSDQD
-357 NKKIYIKAYDDE
+357 KKTFITAYEDE
-369 NQKFIADMRA
+369 NEQFIKDMKA

-384 KTITKWKYQRYIKDY
+384 KAITSWKYQRYIKDY
-399 LRVIR
+399 LAVIQ

-414 KHLDDTGLAENTIV
+414 KHLDDSGLAENTIV
-428 IYSSDQGFYLGDH
+428 IYSSDQGFYLGEH

-465 IKPGSVTDALIQ
+465 IKPGSVSNAIIQ

-484 FLDLAGAD
+484 FLELAGAK
-492 IPEGMQ
+492 IPESMQ
-498 GKSLVPIFKAS
+498 GKSLVPIFK
-509 GTAPSDWRDSIYY
+509 TAGEKPKGWRDSIYY
-522 RYSGEATHNVAAH
+522 RYSGERTHNVAAH
-535 DGVRTSD
+535 DGVRTAD

-557 DMKKDPQEMKSVHDD
+557 DMKKDPQEMKSVHND
-572 PAYAKVLT
+572 PAYAVVFN

-585 LTGSRK
+585 LDSARK
-591 KYRAHSAIIGVSKD
+591 KYRVHSAIIGEPREGE
-605 QAWWKKRHASM
+605 WWMKRHQSM
-616 NQQAKKAHDIL
+616 NKNAKKPHDLL

-632 ITQGWEGSGQA
+632 ITQGWEGSGKG
-643 TWEKFYG
+643 TWEKYYA

-663 TEHVIWRLDHG
+663 TEHVIWRLDNG

-682 KAAVIMIGTNNT
+682 KAAVVMIGTNNT
-694 GHSNQDPSEVKDG
+694 GHIMQDPTEVRDG
-707 IERIIS
+707 VERIVS
-713 TVRARCPE
+713 TLRARCPQ
-721 AKILLLGVFPR
+721 AKILLLGVFPL
-732 GVNPDDSKRKNND
+732 GVKPGDAKRKNNLE
-745 VINDMISKFH
+745 INKLISKFH

-763 DISDKFL
+763 DISDRFL
-770 TAEGVL
+770 TAEGIL
-776 TKEIMPDALHPKQKG
+776 TKEVMPDALHPKKKG
-791 YEIWAEAIEPMLKK
+791 YEIWAEAIEPKLKV

>member
-1 MFILEFSILA
+1 MKHLLTFTAGLTLA
-11 LRGGGGRM
+11 LSG
-19 GETINPITE
+19 
-28 LKLIT
+28 
-33 QIREILRFR
+33 
-42 SLRRRPQAIHPKVVQ
+42 AD
-57 AVCTSNSEILILR
+57 
-70 FQPPKTY
+70 
-77 PLSKLFMKHILAL
+77 
-90 TIGLCLALPAAER
+90 R

-125 LFDEIAPTPGIDRI
+125 LFDEIAPTKGIDRI
-139 AKEGMRFDR
+139 AREGMRFDR

-190 DLRRKA
+190 DLLREA

-208 HSNPVGFDYWEVLPG
+208 HSNPIGFDYWEILPG

-235 DNKRKRFEGHCNDLV
+235 DNTRKRFQGHCNDLV
-250 TEKGLTWLNEATESK
+250 TQKGLTWLKQAADSK

-287 LDTFDGIEMP
+287 INMFDDVNMP
-297 EPDTLFDDYSN
+297 EPETLFDNYEN

-317 MGIQGHMSWANDMK
+317 MGIQDHMSWGNDMK
-331 FQGPNLF
+331 MQGKNLF

-343 GGSGNGQFNRLSDD
+343 GGPGNGQFNRLSDQD
-357 NKKIYIKAYDDE
+357 KKIFISAYEDE
-369 NQKFIADMRA
+369 NKQFIKEMKA

-384 KTITKWKYQRYIKDY
+384 KAITSWKYQRYIKDY
-399 LRVIR
+399 LAVIQ
-404 SMDEGISKIL
+404 SMDEGIAKIL
-414 KHLDDTGLAENTIV
+414 NHLDNSGLAENTIV
-428 IYSSDQGFYLGDH
+428 IYSSDQGFYLGEH

-465 IKPGSVTDALIQ
+465 IKPGSVSNAIIQ

-484 FLDLAGAD
+484 FLELAGAK
-492 IPEGMQ
+492 IPESMQ
-498 GKSLVPIFKAS
+498 GKSLVPIFKAA
-509 GTAPSDWRDSIYY
+509 GEKPKGWRDSIYY
-522 RYSGEATHNVAAH
+522 RYSGERTHNVAAH
-535 DGVRTSD
+535 DGVRTAD

-557 DMKKDPQEMKSVHDD
+557 DMKKDPQEMKSVHND
-572 PAYAKVLT
+572 PAYAVVFN

-585 LTGSRK
+585 LDSARK
-591 KYRAHSAIIGVSKD
+591 KYRVHSAIIGEPRKD
-605 QAWWKKRHASM
+605 EWWMKRHQSM
-616 NQQAKKAHDIL
+616 NKNAKKPHDLL

-632 ITQGWEGSGQA
+632 ITQGWEGSGKG
-643 TWEKFYG
+643 TWEKYYG

-663 TEHVIWRLDHG
+663 TEHVIWRLDNG

-682 KAAVIMIGTNNT
+682 KAAVVMIGTNNT
-694 GHSNQDPSEVKDG
+694 GHIMQDPTEVRDG
-707 IERIIS
+707 VERIVS
-713 TVRARCPE
+713 TLRARCPQ

-732 GVNPDDSKRKNND
+732 GVKPDDAKRKNNLE
-745 VINDMISKFH
+745 INKFISELH
-755 NGKRIHYL
+755 NGERIHYL

-770 TAEGVL
+770 TSEGIL
-776 TKEIMPDALHPKQKG
+776 TKQVMPDALHPRQKG
-791 YEIWAEAIEPMLKK
+791 YEIWAEAIEPKLKE

>member
-1 MFILEFSILA
+1 MKHLLTFTAGLTLA
-11 LRGGGGRM
+11 LSG
-19 GETINPITE
+19 
-28 LKLIT
+28 
-33 QIREILRFR
+33 
-42 SLRRRPQAIHPKVVQ
+42 AD
-57 AVCTSNSEILILR
+57 
-70 FQPPKTY
+70 
-77 PLSKLFMKHILAL
+77 
-90 TIGLCLALPAAER
+90 R

-125 LFDEIAPTPGIDRI
+125 LFDEIAPTKGIDRI
-139 AKEGMRFDR
+139 AREGMRFDR

-190 DLRRKA
+190 DLLREA

-208 HSNPVGFDYWEVLPG
+208 HSNPIGFDYWEILPG

-235 DNKRKRFEGHCNDLV
+235 DNTRKRFQGHCNDLV
-250 TEKGLTWLNEATESK
+250 TQKGLTWLKQAADSK

-287 LDTFDGIEMP
+287 INMFDDVNMP
-297 EPDTLFDDYSN
+297 EPETLFDNYEN

-317 MGIQGHMSWANDMK
+317 MGIQDHMSWGNDMK
-331 FQGPNLF
+331 MQGKNLF

-343 GGSGNGQFNRLSDD
+343 GGPGNGQFNRLSDQD
-357 NKKIYIKAYDDE
+357 KKIFISAYEDE
-369 NQKFIADMRA
+369 NKQFIKEMKA

-384 KTITKWKYQRYIKDY
+384 KAITSWKYQRYIKDY
-399 LRVIR
+399 LAVIQ
-404 SMDEGISKIL
+404 SMDEGIAKIL
-414 KHLDDTGLAENTIV
+414 NHLDNSGLAENTIV
-428 IYSSDQGFYLGDH
+428 IYSSDQGFYLGEH

-465 IKPGSVTDALIQ
+465 IKPGSVSNAIIQ

-484 FLDLAGAD
+484 FLELAGAK
-492 IPEGMQ
+492 IPESMQ
-498 GKSLVPIFKAS
+498 GKSLVPIFKAA
-509 GTAPSDWRDSIYY
+509 GEKPKGWRDSIYY
-522 RYSGEATHNVAAH
+522 RYSGERTHNVAAH
-535 DGVRTSD
+535 DGVRTAD

-557 DMKKDPQEMKSVHDD
+557 DMKKDPQEMESVHND
-572 PAYAKVLT
+572 PAYAVVFN

-585 LTGSRK
+585 LDSARK
-591 KYRAHSAIIGVSKD
+591 KYRVHSAIIGEPRKD
-605 QAWWKKRHASM
+605 EWWMKRHQSM
-616 NQQAKKAHDIL
+616 NKNAKKPHDLL

-632 ITQGWEGSGQA
+632 ITQGWEGSGKG
-643 TWEKFYG
+643 TWEKYYG

-663 TEHVIWRLDHG
+663 TEHVIWRLDNG

-682 KAAVIMIGTNNT
+682 KAAVVMIGTNNT
-694 GHSNQDPSEVKDG
+694 GHIMQDPTEVRDG
-707 IERIIS
+707 VERIVS
-713 TVRARCPE
+713 TLRARCPQ

-732 GVNPDDSKRKNND
+732 GVKPDDAKRKNNLE
-745 VINDMISKFH
+745 INKFISELH
-755 NGKRIHYL
+755 NGERIHYL

-770 TAEGVL
+770 TAEGIL
-776 TKEIMPDALHPKQKG
+776 TKQVMPDALHPRQKG
-791 YEIWAEAIEPMLKK
+791 YEIWAEAIEPKLKE

>member
-1 MFILEFSILA
+1 MKHLLTFTAGLTLA
-11 LRGGGGRM
+11 LSG
-19 GETINPITE
+19 
-28 LKLIT
+28 
-33 QIREILRFR
+33 
-42 SLRRRPQAIHPKVVQ
+42 AD
-57 AVCTSNSEILILR
+57 
-70 FQPPKTY
+70 
-77 PLSKLFMKHILAL
+77 
-90 TIGLCLALPAAER
+90 R

-125 LFDEIAPTPGIDRI
+125 LFDEIAPTKGIDRI
-139 AKEGMRFDR
+139 AREGMRFDR

-190 DLRRKA
+190 DLLRQA

-208 HSNPVGFDYWEVLPG
+208 HSNPIGFDYWEILPG

-235 DNKRKRFEGHCNDLV
+235 DNTRKRFQGHCNDLV
-250 TEKGLTWLNEATESK
+250 TQKGLTWLKQAADSK

-287 LDTFDGIEMP
+287 INMFDDVNMP
-297 EPDTLFDDYSN
+297 EPETLFDNYEN

-317 MGIQGHMSWANDMK
+317 MGIQDHMSWGNDMK
-331 FQGPNLF
+331 MQGKNLF

-343 GGSGNGQFNRLSDD
+343 GGPGNGQFNRLSDQD
-357 NKKIYIKAYDDE
+357 KKTFISAYEDE
-369 NQKFIADMRA
+369 NKQFIKDMRA

-384 KTITKWKYQRYIKDY
+384 KAITSWKYQRYIKDY
-399 LRVIR
+399 LAVIQ
-404 SMDEGISKIL
+404 SMDEGIAKIL
-414 KHLDDTGLAENTIV
+414 NHLDNSGLAENTIV
-428 IYSSDQGFYLGDH
+428 IYSSDQGFYLGEH

-465 IKPGSVTDALIQ
+465 IKPGSVSNTIIQ

-484 FLDLAGAD
+484 FLELAGAK
-492 IPEGMQ
+492 IPESMQ
-498 GKSLVPIFKAS
+498 GKSLVPIFKAA
-509 GTAPSDWRDSIYY
+509 GKKPKGWRDSIYY
-522 RYSGEATHNVAAH
+522 RYSGERTHNVAAH
-535 DGVRTSD
+535 DGVRTAD

-557 DMKKDPQEMKSVHDD
+557 DMKKDPQEMKSVHND
-572 PAYAKVLT
+572 PAYAAVFNK
-580 EMKQE
+580 MKQE
-585 LTGSRK
+585 LDSARK
-591 KYRAHSAIIGVSKD
+591 KYRVHSAIIGEPRED
-605 QAWWKKRHASM
+605 EWWMKRHQSM
-616 NQQAKKAHDIL
+616 NKNAKKPHDLL

-632 ITQGWEGSGQA
+632 ITQGWEGSGKG
-643 TWEKFYG
+643 TWEKYYG

-663 TEHVIWRLDHG
+663 TEHVIWRLDNG

-682 KAAVIMIGTNNT
+682 KAAVVMIGTNNT
-694 GHSNQDPSEVKDG
+694 GHIMQDPTEVRDG
-707 IERIIS
+707 VERIVS
-713 TVRARCPE
+713 TLRARCPQ

-732 GVNPDDSKRKNND
+732 GVKPDDAKRKNNLE
-745 VINDMISKFH
+745 INKLISKLH
-755 NGKRIHYL
+755 NGERIHYL
-763 DISDKFL
+763 DISDEFL
-770 TAEGVL
+770 TAEGIL
-776 TKEIMPDALHPKQKG
+776 TKQVMPDALHPRQKG
-791 YEIWAEAIEPMLKK
+791 YEIWAEAIEPKLKE

>member
-1 MFILEFSILA
+1 MKHALAFTTGLSLA
-11 LRGGGGRM
+11 L
-19 GETINPITE
+19 
-28 LKLIT
+28 
-33 QIREILRFR
+33 
-42 SLRRRPQAIHPKVVQ
+42 S
-57 AVCTSNSEILILR
+57 
-70 FQPPKTY
+70 
-77 PLSKLFMKHILAL
+77 
-90 TIGLCLALPAAER
+90 AADR

-125 LFDEIAPTPGIDRI
+125 LFDELAPTKGIDRI

-172 GFIDNNSS
+172 GFVDNNSS

-190 DLRRKA
+190 NLLRDA

-235 DNKRKRFEGHCNDLV
+235 DNTRKRFQGHCNDLV
-250 TEKGLTWLNEATESK
+250 TEKGLTWLKKAADSK

-287 LDTFDGIEMP
+287 INMFDDVTMP
-297 EPDTLFDDYSN
+297 EPETLFDNYQN

-317 MGIQGHMSWANDMK
+317 MGIQDHMSWGNDMK
-331 FQGPNLF
+331 MQGKNLF

-343 GGSGNGQFNRLSDD
+343 GGPGNGQFSRLSEED
-357 NKKIYIKAYDDE
+357 KKIFIAAYEDE
-369 NQKFIADMRA
+369 NQQFIKDMKA

-384 KTITKWKYQRYIKDY
+384 KAITSWKYQRYIKDY
-399 LRVIR
+399 LAVIQ
-404 SMDEGISKIL
+404 SMDEGIVKIL
-414 KHLDDTGLAENTIV
+414 KHLDDSGLAENTIV
-428 IYSSDQGFYLGDH
+428 IYSSDQGFYLGEH

-465 IKPGSVTDALIQ
+465 IKPGSVSDALIQ

-484 FLDLAGAD
+484 FLDLAGAK

-509 GTAPSDWRDSIYY
+509 GERPREWRDSIYY
-522 RYSGEATHNVAAH
+522 RYSGERTHNVAAH
-535 DGVRTSD
+535 DGVRTAN

-557 DMKKDPQEMKSVHDD
+557 DMKKDPQEMRSVHND
-572 PAYAKVLT
+572 PAYAGVFK

-585 LTGSRK
+585 LDAARK
-591 KYRAHSAIIGVSKD
+591 KYRVHSAIIGE
-605 QAWWKKRHASM
+605 AREGEWWMKRHQSM
-616 NQQAKKAHDIL
+616 NQNARKQHDLL

-632 ITQGWEGSGQA
+632 ITQGWEGTGKG
-643 TWEKFYG
+643 TWEKYYG

-663 TEHVIWRLDHG
+663 TEHVIWRLNNG

-682 KAAVIMIGTNNT
+682 KAAVVMIGTNNT
-694 GHSNQDPSEVKDG
+694 GHSMQDPTEVRDG
-707 IERIIS
+707 LERIIS
-713 TVRARCPE
+713 TLRARCPQ

-732 GVNPDDSKRKNND
+732 GVNPDDAKRKNNIE
-745 VINDMISKFH
+745 INNLISKFH
-755 NGKRIHYL
+755 NGERIHYL

-770 TAEGVL
+770 TEDGIL
-776 TKEIMPDALHPKQKG
+776 TKEVMPDALHPRQKG
-791 YEIWAEAIEPMLKK
+791 YEIWAEAIEPKLKE

>member
-1 MFILEFSILA
+1 MKHLLTFTAGLTLA
-11 LRGGGGRM
+11 LSG
-19 GETINPITE
+19 
-28 LKLIT
+28 
-33 QIREILRFR
+33 
-42 SLRRRPQAIHPKVVQ
+42 AD
-57 AVCTSNSEILILR
+57 
-70 FQPPKTY
+70 
-77 PLSKLFMKHILAL
+77 
-90 TIGLCLALPAAER
+90 R

-125 LFDEIAPTPGIDRI
+125 LFDEIAPTKGIDRI
-139 AKEGMRFDR
+139 AREGMRFDR

-190 DLRRKA
+190 DLLREA

-208 HSNPVGFDYWEVLPG
+208 HSNPIGFDYWEILPG

-235 DNKRKRFEGHCNDLV
+235 DNTRKRFQGHCNDLV
-250 TEKGLTWLNEATESK
+250 TQKGLTWLKQAANSK

-287 LDTFDGIEMP
+287 INMFDDVNMP
-297 EPDTLFDDYSN
+297 EPETLFDNYEN

-317 MGIQGHMSWANDMK
+317 MGIQDHMSWGNDMK
-331 FQGPNLF
+331 MQGKNLF

-343 GGSGNGQFNRLSDD
+343 GGPGNGQFNRLSDQD
-357 NKKIYIKAYDDE
+357 KKTFISAYEDE
-369 NQKFIADMRA
+369 NKQFIKEMKA

-384 KTITKWKYQRYIKDY
+384 KAITSWKYQRYIKDY
-399 LRVIR
+399 LAVIQ
-404 SMDEGISKIL
+404 SMDEGIAKIL
-414 KHLDDTGLAENTIV
+414 NHLDNSGLAENTIV
-428 IYSSDQGFYLGDH
+428 IYSSDQGFYLGEH

-465 IKPGSVTDALIQ
+465 IKPGSVSNAIIQ

-484 FLDLAGAD
+484 FLELAGAK
-492 IPEGMQ
+492 IPESMQ
-498 GKSLVPIFKAS
+498 GKSLVPIFKAA
-509 GTAPSDWRDSIYY
+509 GEKPEGWRDSIYY
-522 RYSGEATHNVAAH
+522 RYSGERTHNVAAH
-535 DGVRTSD
+535 DGVRTAD

-557 DMKKDPQEMKSVHDD
+557 DMKKDPQEMKSIHND
-572 PAYAKVLT
+572 PAYAVVFN

-585 LTGSRK
+585 LDSARK
-591 KYRAHSAIIGVSKD
+591 KYRVHSAIIGEPRED
-605 QAWWKKRHASM
+605 EWWMKRHQSM
-616 NQQAKKAHDIL
+616 NKNAKKPHDLL

-632 ITQGWEGSGQA
+632 ITQGWEGSGKG
-643 TWEKFYG
+643 TWEKYYG

-663 TEHVIWRLDHG
+663 TEHVIWRLDNG

-694 GHSNQDPSEVKDG
+694 GHIMQDPTEVRDG
-707 IERIIS
+707 VERIVS
-713 TVRARCPE
+713 TLRARCPQ

-732 GVNPDDSKRKNND
+732 GVKPDDAKRRNNLE
-745 VINDMISKFH
+745 INKFISELH
-755 NGKRIHYL
+755 NGERIHYL

-770 TAEGVL
+770 TAEGIL
-776 TKEIMPDALHPKQKG
+776 TKQVMPDALHPRQKG
-791 YEIWAEAIEPMLKK
+791 YEIWAEAIEPKLKE

>member
-1 MFILEFSILA
+1 MKHLLTFTAGLTLA
-11 LRGGGGRM
+11 LSG
-19 GETINPITE
+19 
-28 LKLIT
+28 
-33 QIREILRFR
+33 
-42 SLRRRPQAIHPKVVQ
+42 AD
-57 AVCTSNSEILILR
+57 
-70 FQPPKTY
+70 
-77 PLSKLFMKHILAL
+77 
-90 TIGLCLALPAAER
+90 R

-125 LFDEIAPTPGIDRI
+125 LFDEIAPTKGIDRI
-139 AKEGMRFDR
+139 AREGMRFDR

-190 DLRRKA
+190 DLLREA

-208 HSNPVGFDYWEVLPG
+208 HSNPIGFDYWEILPG

-235 DNKRKRFEGHCNDLV
+235 DNTRKRFQGHCNDLV
-250 TEKGLTWLNEATESK
+250 TQKGLTWLKQAADSK

-287 LDTFDGIEMP
+287 INMFDDVNMP
-297 EPDTLFDDYSN
+297 EPETLFDNYEN

-317 MGIQGHMSWANDMK
+317 MGIQDHMSWGNDMK
-331 FQGPNLF
+331 MQGKNLF

-343 GGSGNGQFNRLSDD
+343 GGPGNGQFNRLSDQD
-357 NKKIYIKAYDDE
+357 KKTFISAYEDE
-369 NQKFIADMRA
+369 NKQFIKEMKA

-384 KTITKWKYQRYIKDY
+384 KAITSWKYQRYIKDY
-399 LRVIR
+399 LAVIQ
-404 SMDEGISKIL
+404 SMDEGIAKIL
-414 KHLDDTGLAENTIV
+414 NHLDNSGLAENTIV
-428 IYSSDQGFYLGDH
+428 IYSSDQGFYLGEH

-465 IKPGSVTDALIQ
+465 IKPGSVSNAIIQ

-484 FLDLAGAD
+484 FLELAGAKT
-492 IPEGMQ
+492 PESMQ
-498 GKSLVPIFKAS
+498 GKSLVPIFKAA
-509 GTAPSDWRDSIYY
+509 GEKPKGWRDSIYY
-522 RYSGEATHNVAAH
+522 RYSGERTHNVAAH
-535 DGVRTSD
+535 DGVRTAD

-557 DMKKDPQEMKSVHDD
+557 DMKKDPQEMKSVHND
-572 PAYAKVLT
+572 PAYAVVFN

-585 LTGSRK
+585 LDSARR
-591 KYRAHSAIIGVSKD
+591 KYRVHSAIIGEPRED
-605 QAWWKKRHASM
+605 EWWMKRHQSM
-616 NQQAKKAHDIL
+616 NKNAKKPHDLL

-632 ITQGWEGSGQA
+632 ITQGWEGSGKG
-643 TWEKFYG
+643 TWEKYYG

-663 TEHVIWRLDHG
+663 TEHVIWRLDNG

-682 KAAVIMIGTNNT
+682 KAAVVMIGTNNT
-694 GHSNQDPSEVKDG
+694 GHIMQDPTEVRDG
-707 IERIIS
+707 VERIVS
-713 TVRARCPE
+713 TLRARCPQ

-732 GVNPDDSKRKNND
+732 GVKPDDAKRKNNLK
-745 VINDMISKFH
+745 INKFISELH
-755 NGKRIHYL
+755 NGERIHYL

-770 TAEGVL
+770 TAEGIL
-776 TKEIMPDALHPKQKG
+776 TKQVMPDALHPRQKG
-791 YEIWAEAIEPMLKK
+791 YEIWAEAIEPKLKE

>member
-1 MFILEFSILA
+1 MKHLLTFTAGLTLA
-11 LRGGGGRM
+11 LSG
-19 GETINPITE
+19 
-28 LKLIT
+28 
-33 QIREILRFR
+33 
-42 SLRRRPQAIHPKVVQ
+42 AD
-57 AVCTSNSEILILR
+57 
-70 FQPPKTY
+70 
-77 PLSKLFMKHILAL
+77 
-90 TIGLCLALPAAER
+90 R

-125 LFDEIAPTPGIDRI
+125 LFDEIAPTKGIDRI
-139 AKEGMRFDR
+139 AREGMRFDR

-190 DLRRKA
+190 DLLREA

-208 HSNPVGFDYWEVLPG
+208 HSNPIGFDYWEILPG

-235 DNKRKRFEGHCNDLV
+235 DNTRKRFQGHCNDLV
-250 TEKGLTWLNEATESK
+250 TQKGLTWLKQAADSK

-287 LDTFDGIEMP
+287 INMFDDVNMP
-297 EPDTLFDDYSN
+297 EPETLFDNYEN

-317 MGIQGHMSWANDMK
+317 MGIQDHMSWGNDMK
-331 FQGPNLF
+331 MQGKNLF

-343 GGSGNGQFNRLSDD
+343 GGPGNGQFNRLSDQD
-357 NKKIYIKAYDDE
+357 KKTFISAYEDE
-369 NQKFIADMRA
+369 NKQFIKEMKA

-384 KTITKWKYQRYIKDY
+384 KAITSWKYQRYIKDY
-399 LRVIR
+399 LAVIQ
-404 SMDEGISKIL
+404 SMDEGIAKIL
-414 KHLDDTGLAENTIV
+414 NHLDNSGLAENTIV
-428 IYSSDQGFYLGDH
+428 IYSSDQGFYLGEH

-465 IKPGSVTDALIQ
+465 IKPGSVSNTIIQ

-484 FLDLAGAD
+484 FLELAGAK
-492 IPEGMQ
+492 IPESMQ
-498 GKSLVPIFKAS
+498 GKSLVPIFKAA
-509 GTAPSDWRDSIYY
+509 GEKPKGWRDSIYY
-522 RYSGEATHNVAAH
+522 RYSGERTHNVAAH
-535 DGVRTSD
+535 DGVRTAD

-557 DMKKDPQEMKSVHDD
+557 DMKKDPQEMKSVHND
-572 PAYAKVLT
+572 PAYAVVFN

-585 LTGSRK
+585 LDSARK
-591 KYRAHSAIIGVSKD
+591 KYRVHSAIIGEPRKD
-605 QAWWKKRHASM
+605 EWWMKRHQSM
-616 NQQAKKAHDIL
+616 NKNAKKPHDLL

-632 ITQGWEGSGQA
+632 ITQGWEGSGKG
-643 TWEKFYG
+643 TWEKYYG

-663 TEHVIWRLDHG
+663 TEHVIWRLDNG

-682 KAAVIMIGTNNT
+682 KAAVVMIGTNNT
-694 GHSNQDPSEVKDG
+694 GHIMQDPTEVRDG
-707 IERIIS
+707 VERIVS
-713 TVRARCPE
+713 TLRARCPQ

-732 GVNPDDSKRKNND
+732 GVKPDDAKRKNNLE
-745 VINDMISKFH
+745 INKFISELH
-755 NGKRIHYL
+755 NGERIHYL

-770 TAEGVL
+770 TPEGIL
-776 TKEIMPDALHPKQKG
+776 TKQVMPDALHPRQKG
-791 YEIWAEAIEPMLKK
+791 YEIWAEAIEPKLKE

>member
-1 MFILEFSILA
+1 MKHLLTFTAGLTLA
-11 LRGGGGRM
+11 LSG
-19 GETINPITE
+19 
-28 LKLIT
+28 
-33 QIREILRFR
+33 
-42 SLRRRPQAIHPKVVQ
+42 AD
-57 AVCTSNSEILILR
+57 
-70 FQPPKTY
+70 
-77 PLSKLFMKHILAL
+77 
-90 TIGLCLALPAAER
+90 R

-125 LFDEIAPTPGIDRI
+125 LFDKIAPTKGIDRI
-139 AKEGMRFDR
+139 AREGIRFDR

-190 DLRRKA
+190 DLLREA

-208 HSNPVGFDYWEVLPG
+208 HSNPIGFDYWEILPG

-235 DNKRKRFEGHCNDLV
+235 DNTRKRFQGHCNDLV
-250 TEKGLTWLNEATESK
+250 TKKGLAWLKQAADSK

-287 LDTFDGIEMP
+287 INMFDDVTMP
-297 EPDTLFDDYSN
+297 EPETLFDNYEN

-317 MGIQGHMSWANDMK
+317 MGIQDHMSWGNDMK
-331 FQGPNLF
+331 MQGENLF

-343 GGSGNGQFNRLSDD
+343 GGPGNGQFNRLSDQ
-357 NKKIYIKAYDDE
+357 NKKTFISAYEDE
-369 NQKFIADMRA
+369 NEQFIKDMRA

-384 KTITKWKYQRYIKDY
+384 KAITSWKYQRYIKDY
-399 LRVIR
+399 LAVIQ
-404 SMDEGISKIL
+404 SMDEGIAKIL
-414 KHLDDTGLAENTIV
+414 KHLDDSGLAENTLV
-428 IYSSDQGFYLGDH
+428 IYSSDQGFYLGEH

-465 IKPGSVTDALIQ
+465 IKPGSVSNAIIQ
-477 NIDYGPT
+477 NIDYAPT
-484 FLDLAGAD
+484 FLELAGAK
-492 IPEGMQ
+492 IPESMQ
-498 GKSLVPIFKAS
+498 GKSLVPIFKAA
-509 GTAPSDWRDSIYY
+509 GEKPKGWRDSIYY
-522 RYSGEATHNVAAH
+522 RYSGERTHNVAAH
-535 DGVRTSD
+535 DGVRTAD

-557 DMKKDPQEMKSVHDD
+557 DMKKDPQEMKSVHND
-572 PAYAKVLT
+572 PAYAVVFN

-585 LTGSRK
+585 LDSARK
-591 KYRAHSAIIGVSKD
+591 KYRVHSAIIGEPRGD
-605 QAWWKKRHASM
+605 EWWMKRHQSM
-616 NQQAKKAHDIL
+616 NKNAKKPHDLL

-632 ITQGWEGSGQA
+632 ITQGWEGSGKG
-643 TWEKFYG
+643 TWEKYYA

-663 TEHVIWRLDHG
+663 TEHVIWRLDNG

-682 KAAVIMIGTNNT
+682 KVAVVMIGTNNT
-694 GHSNQDPSEVKDG
+694 GHIMQDPTEVRDG
-707 IERIIS
+707 VERIVS
-713 TVRARCPE
+713 TLRARCPQ
-721 AKILLLGVFPR
+721 AKILLLGIFPR
-732 GVNPDDSKRKNND
+732 GVKPDDAKRKNNIE
-745 VINDMISKFH
+745 INKLISKLH

-770 TAEGVL
+770 TAEGIL
-776 TKEIMPDALHPKQKG
+776 TKEVMPDALHPRQRG
-791 YEIWAEAIEPMLKK
+791 YEIWAEAIEPKLKE

>member
-1 MFILEFSILA
+1 MKHLLTFTAGLTLA
-11 LRGGGGRM
+11 LSG
-19 GETINPITE
+19 
-28 LKLIT
+28 
-33 QIREILRFR
+33 
-42 SLRRRPQAIHPKVVQ
+42 AD
-57 AVCTSNSEILILR
+57 
-70 FQPPKTY
+70 
-77 PLSKLFMKHILAL
+77 
-90 TIGLCLALPAAER
+90 R

-125 LFDEIAPTPGIDRI
+125 LFDEIAPTKGIDRI
-139 AKEGMRFDR
+139 AREGMRFDR

-190 DLRRKA
+190 DLLREA

-208 HSNPVGFDYWEVLPG
+208 HSNPIGFDYWEILPG

-235 DNKRKRFEGHCNDLV
+235 DNTRKRFQGHCNDLV
-250 TEKGLTWLNEATESK
+250 TQKGLTWLKQAADSK

-287 LDTFDGIEMP
+287 INMFDDVNMP
-297 EPDTLFDDYSN
+297 EPETLFDNYEN

-317 MGIQGHMSWANDMK
+317 MGIQDHMSWGNDMK
-331 FQGPNLF
+331 MQGKNLF

-343 GGSGNGQFNRLSDD
+343 GGPGNGQFNRLSDQD
-357 NKKIYIKAYDDE
+357 KKTFISAYEDE
-369 NQKFIADMRA
+369 NKQFIKEMKA

-384 KTITKWKYQRYIKDY
+384 KAITSWKYQRYIKDY
-399 LRVIR
+399 LAVIQ
-404 SMDEGISKIL
+404 SMDEGIAKIL
-414 KHLDDTGLAENTIV
+414 NHLDNSGLAENTIV
-428 IYSSDQGFYLGDH
+428 IYSSDQGFYLGEH

-465 IKPGSVTDALIQ
+465 IKPGSVSNAIIQ

-484 FLDLAGAD
+484 FLELAGAK
-492 IPEGMQ
+492 IPESMQ
-498 GKSLVPIFKAS
+498 GKSLVPIFKAA
-509 GTAPSDWRDSIYY
+509 GEKPKGWRDSIYY
-522 RYSGEATHNVAAH
+522 RYSGERTHNVAAH
-535 DGVRTSD
+535 DGVRTAD

-557 DMKKDPQEMKSVHDD
+557 DMKKDPQEMKSVHND
-572 PAYAKVLT
+572 PAYAVVFN

-585 LTGSRK
+585 LDSARK
-591 KYRAHSAIIGVSKD
+591 KYRVHSAIIGEPRKD
-605 QAWWKKRHASM
+605 EWWMKRHQSM
-616 NQQAKKAHDIL
+616 NKNAKKPHDLL

-632 ITQGWEGSGQA
+632 ITQGWEGSGKG
-643 TWEKFYG
+643 TWEKYYG

-663 TEHVIWRLDHG
+663 TEHVIWRLDNW

-682 KAAVIMIGTNNT
+682 KAAVVMIGTNNT
-694 GHSNQDPSEVKDG
+694 GHIMQDPTEVRDG
-707 IERIIS
+707 VERIVS
-713 TVRARCPE
+713 TLRARCPQ

-732 GVNPDDSKRKNND
+732 GVKPDDAKRKNNLE
-745 VINDMISKFH
+745 INKFISELH
-755 NGKRIHYL
+755 NGERIHYL

-770 TAEGVL
+770 TAEGIL
-776 TKEIMPDALHPKQKG
+776 TKQVMPDALHPRQKG
-791 YEIWAEAIEPMLKK
+791 YEIWAEAIEPKLKE

>member
-1 MFILEFSILA
+1 MKHLLTFTAGLTLA
-11 LRGGGGRM
+11 LSG
-19 GETINPITE
+19 
-28 LKLIT
+28 
-33 QIREILRFR
+33 
-42 SLRRRPQAIHPKVVQ
+42 AD
-57 AVCTSNSEILILR
+57 
-70 FQPPKTY
+70 
-77 PLSKLFMKHILAL
+77 
-90 TIGLCLALPAAER
+90 R

-125 LFDEIAPTPGIDRI
+125 LFDEIAPTKGIDRI
-139 AKEGMRFDR
+139 AREGMRFDR

-190 DLRRKA
+190 DLLREA

-208 HSNPVGFDYWEVLPG
+208 HSNPIGFDYWEILPG

-235 DNKRKRFEGHCNDLV
+235 DNTRKRFQGHCNDLV
-250 TEKGLTWLNEATESK
+250 TQKGLTWLKQAADSK

-287 LDTFDGIEMP
+287 INMFDDVNMP
-297 EPDTLFDDYSN
+297 EPETLFDNYEN

-317 MGIQGHMSWANDMK
+317 MGIQDHMSWGNDMK
-331 FQGPNLF
+331 MQGKNLF

-343 GGSGNGQFNRLSDD
+343 GGPGNGQFNRLSDQD
-357 NKKIYIKAYDDE
+357 KKTFISAYEDE
-369 NQKFIADMRA
+369 NKQFIKEMKA

-384 KTITKWKYQRYIKDY
+384 KAITSWKYQRYIKDY
-399 LRVIR
+399 LAVIQ
-404 SMDEGISKIL
+404 SMDEGIAKIL
-414 KHLDDTGLAENTIV
+414 NHLDNSGLAENTIV
-428 IYSSDQGFYLGDH
+428 IYSSDQGFYLGEH

-465 IKPGSVTDALIQ
+465 IKPGSVSNAIIQ

-484 FLDLAGAD
+484 FLELAGAKT
-492 IPEGMQ
+492 PESMQ
-498 GKSLVPIFKAS
+498 GKSLVPIFKAA
-509 GTAPSDWRDSIYY
+509 GEKPKGWRDSIYY
-522 RYSGEATHNVAAH
+522 RYSGERTHNVAAH
-535 DGVRTSD
+535 DGVRTAD

-557 DMKKDPQEMKSVHDD
+557 DMKKDPQEMKSVHND
-572 PAYAKVLT
+572 PAYAVVFN

-585 LTGSRK
+585 LDSARR
-591 KYRAHSAIIGVSKD
+591 KYRVHSAIIGEPRED
-605 QAWWKKRHASM
+605 EWWMKRHQSM
-616 NQQAKKAHDIL
+616 NKNAKKPHDLL

-632 ITQGWEGSGQA
+632 ITQGWEGSGKG
-643 TWEKFYG
+643 TWEKYYG

-663 TEHVIWRLDHG
+663 TEHVIWRLDNG

-682 KAAVIMIGTNNT
+682 KAAVVMIGTNNT
-694 GHSNQDPSEVKDG
+694 GHIMQDPTEVRDG
-707 IERIIS
+707 VERIVS
-713 TVRARCPE
+713 TLRARCPQ

-732 GVNPDDSKRKNND
+732 GVKPDDAKRKNNLE
-745 VINDMISKFH
+745 INKFISELH
-755 NGKRIHYL
+755 NGERIHYL

-770 TAEGVL
+770 TAEGIL
-776 TKEIMPDALHPKQKG
+776 TKQVMPDALHPRQKG
-791 YEIWAEAIEPMLKK
+791 YEIWAEAIEPKLKE

>member
-1 MFILEFSILA
+1 MKHLLTFTAGLTLA
-11 LRGGGGRM
+11 LSG
-19 GETINPITE
+19 
-28 LKLIT
+28 
-33 QIREILRFR
+33 
-42 SLRRRPQAIHPKVVQ
+42 AD
-57 AVCTSNSEILILR
+57 
-70 FQPPKTY
+70 
-77 PLSKLFMKHILAL
+77 
-90 TIGLCLALPAAER
+90 R

-125 LFDEIAPTPGIDRI
+125 LFDEIAPTKGIDRI
-139 AKEGMRFDR
+139 AREGMRFDR

-190 DLRRKA
+190 DLLREA

-208 HSNPVGFDYWEVLPG
+208 HSNPIGFDYWEILPG

-235 DNKRKRFEGHCNDLV
+235 DNTRKRFQGHCNDLV
-250 TEKGLTWLNEATESK
+250 TQKGLTWLKQAADSK

-287 LDTFDGIEMP
+287 INMFDDVNMP
-297 EPDTLFDDYSN
+297 EPETLFDNYEN

-317 MGIQGHMSWANDMK
+317 MGIQDHMSWGNDMK
-331 FQGPNLF
+331 MQGKNLF

-343 GGSGNGQFNRLSDD
+343 GGPGNGQFNRLSDQD
-357 NKKIYIKAYDDE
+357 KKIFISAYEDE
-369 NQKFIADMRA
+369 NKQFIKEMKA

-384 KTITKWKYQRYIKDY
+384 KAITSWKYQRYIKDY
-399 LRVIR
+399 LAVIQ
-404 SMDEGISKIL
+404 SMDEGIAKIL
-414 KHLDDTGLAENTIV
+414 NHLDNSGLAENTIV
-428 IYSSDQGFYLGDH
+428 IYSSDQGFYLGEH

-465 IKPGSVTDALIQ
+465 IKPGSVSNAIIQ

-484 FLDLAGAD
+484 FLELAGAK
-492 IPEGMQ
+492 IPESMQ
-498 GKSLVPIFKAS
+498 GKSLVPIFKAA
-509 GTAPSDWRDSIYY
+509 GEKPKGWRDSIYY
-522 RYSGEATHNVAAH
+522 RYSGERTHNVAAH
-535 DGVRTSD
+535 DGVRTAD

-557 DMKKDPQEMKSVHDD
+557 DMKKDPQEMKSVHND
-572 PAYAKVLT
+572 PAYAVVFN

-585 LTGSRK
+585 LDSARK
-591 KYRAHSAIIGVSKD
+591 KYRVHSAIIGEPRKD
-605 QAWWKKRHASM
+605 EWWMKRHQSM
-616 NQQAKKAHDIL
+616 NKNAKKPHDLL

-632 ITQGWEGSGQA
+632 ITQGWEGSGKG
-643 TWEKFYG
+643 TWEKYYG

-663 TEHVIWRLDHG
+663 TEHVIWRLDNG

-682 KAAVIMIGTNNT
+682 KAAVVMIGTNNT
-694 GHSNQDPSEVKDG
+694 GHIMQDPTEVRDG
-707 IERIIS
+707 VERIVS
-713 TVRARCPE
+713 TLRARCPQ

-732 GVNPDDSKRKNND
+732 GVKPDDAKLKNNLE
-745 VINDMISKFH
+745 INKFISELH
-755 NGKRIHYL
+755 NGERIHYL

-770 TAEGVL
+770 TAEGIL
-776 TKEIMPDALHPKQKG
+776 TKQVMPDALHPRQKG
-791 YEIWAEAIEPMLKK
+791 YEIWAEAIEPKLKE

>member
-1 MFILEFSILA
+1 MKHLLTFTAGLTLA
-11 LRGGGGRM
+11 LSG
-19 GETINPITE
+19 
-28 LKLIT
+28 
-33 QIREILRFR
+33 
-42 SLRRRPQAIHPKVVQ
+42 AD
-57 AVCTSNSEILILR
+57 
-70 FQPPKTY
+70 
-77 PLSKLFMKHILAL
+77 
-90 TIGLCLALPAAER
+90 R

-125 LFDEIAPTPGIDRI
+125 LFDEIAPTKGIDRI
-139 AKEGMRFDR
+139 AREGMRFDR

-190 DLRRKA
+190 DLLRQA

-208 HSNPVGFDYWEVLPG
+208 HSNPIGFDYWEILPG

-235 DNKRKRFEGHCNDLV
+235 DNTRKRFQGHCNDLV
-250 TEKGLTWLNEATESK
+250 TQKGLTWLKQAADSK

-287 LDTFDGIEMP
+287 INMFDDVNMP
-297 EPDTLFDDYSN
+297 EPETLFDNYEN

-317 MGIQGHMSWANDMK
+317 MGIQDHMSWGNDMK
-331 FQGPNLF
+331 MQGKNLF

-343 GGSGNGQFNRLSDD
+343 GGPGNGQFNRLSDQD
-357 NKKIYIKAYDDE
+357 KKTFISAYEDE
-369 NQKFIADMRA
+369 NKQFIKEMKA

-384 KTITKWKYQRYIKDY
+384 KAITSWKYQRYIKDY
-399 LRVIR
+399 LAVIQ
-404 SMDEGISKIL
+404 SMDEGIAKIL
-414 KHLDDTGLAENTIV
+414 NHLDNSGLAENTIV
-428 IYSSDQGFYLGDH
+428 IYSSDQGFYLGEH

-465 IKPGSVTDALIQ
+465 IKPGSVSNTIIQ

-484 FLDLAGAD
+484 FLELAGAK
-492 IPEGMQ
+492 IPESMQ
-498 GKSLVPIFKAS
+498 GKSLVPIFKAA
-509 GTAPSDWRDSIYY
+509 GEKPKGWRDSIYY
-522 RYSGEATHNVAAH
+522 RYSGERTHNVAAH
-535 DGVRTSD
+535 DGVRTAD

-557 DMKKDPQEMKSVHDD
+557 DMKKDPQEMKSVHND
-572 PAYAKVLT
+572 PAYAVVFN

-585 LTGSRK
+585 LDSARK
-591 KYRAHSAIIGVSKD
+591 KYRVHSAIIGEPRKD
-605 QAWWKKRHASM
+605 EWWMKRHQSM
-616 NQQAKKAHDIL
+616 NKNAKKPHDLL

-632 ITQGWEGSGQA
+632 ITQGWEGSGKG
-643 TWEKFYG
+643 TWEKYYG

-663 TEHVIWRLDHG
+663 TEHVIWRLDNG

-682 KAAVIMIGTNNT
+682 KAAVVMIGTNNT
-694 GHSNQDPSEVKDG
+694 GHIMQDPTEVRDG
-707 IERIIS
+707 VERIVS
-713 TVRARCPE
+713 TLRARCPQ

-732 GVNPDDSKRKNND
+732 GVKPDDAKRKNNLE
-745 VINDMISKFH
+745 INKFISELH
-755 NGKRIHYL
+755 NGERIHYL

-770 TAEGVL
+770 TPEGIL
-776 TKEIMPDALHPKQKG
+776 TKQVMPDALHPRQKG
-791 YEIWAEAIEPMLKK
+791 YEIWAEAIEPKLKE

>member
-1 MFILEFSILA
+1 
-11 LRGGGGRM
+11 
-19 GETINPITE
+19 
-28 LKLIT
+28 
-33 QIREILRFR
+33 
-42 SLRRRPQAIHPKVVQ
+42 
-57 AVCTSNSEILILR
+57 
-70 FQPPKTY
+70 
-77 PLSKLFMKHILAL
+77 MKHLL
-90 TIGLCLALPAAER
+90 TFTAGLTLSLSAADR

-125 LFDEIAPTPGIDRI
+125 LFDEIAPTKGIDRI
-139 AKEGMRFDR
+139 AREGMRFDR

-190 DLRRKA
+190 DLLREA

-208 HSNPVGFDYWEVLPG
+208 HSNPIGFDYWEILPG

-235 DNKRKRFEGHCNDLV
+235 DNTRKRFQGHCNDLV
-250 TEKGLTWLNEATESK
+250 TEKGLTWLKQAADSK

-287 LDTFDGIEMP
+287 INMFDDVTMP
-297 EPDTLFDDYSN
+297 EPETLFDNYEN

-317 MGIQGHMSWANDMK
+317 MGIQDHMSWGNDMK
-331 FQGPNLF
+331 MQGKNLF

-343 GGSGNGQFNRLSDD
+343 GGPGNGQFNRLSDQD
-357 NKKIYIKAYDDE
+357 KKTFITAYEDE
-369 NQKFIADMRA
+369 NEQFIKDMKA

-384 KTITKWKYQRYIKDY
+384 KAITSWKYQRYIKDY
-399 LRVIR
+399 LAVIQ

-414 KHLDDTGLAENTIV
+414 KHLDDSGLAENTIV
-428 IYSSDQGFYLGDH
+428 IYSSDQGFYLGEH

-465 IKPGSVTDALIQ
+465 IKPGSVSNAIIQ

-484 FLDLAGAD
+484 FLELAGAK
-492 IPEGMQ
+492 IPESMQ
-498 GKSLVPIFKAS
+498 GKSLVPIFKAA
-509 GTAPSDWRDSIYY
+509 GEKPKGWRDSIYY
-522 RYSGEATHNVAAH
+522 RYSGERTHNVAAH
-535 DGVRTSD
+535 DGVRTAD

-557 DMKKDPQEMKSVHDD
+557 DMKKDPQEMKSVHND
-572 PAYAKVLT
+572 PAYAVVFN

-585 LTGSRK
+585 LDSARK
-591 KYRAHSAIIGVSKD
+591 KYRVHSAIIGEPREGE
-605 QAWWKKRHASM
+605 WWMKRHQSM
-616 NQQAKKAHDIL
+616 NKNAKKPHDLL

-632 ITQGWEGSGQA
+632 ITQGWEGSGKG
-643 TWEKFYG
+643 TWEKYYA

-663 TEHVIWRLDHG
+663 TEHVIWRLDNG

-682 KAAVIMIGTNNT
+682 KAAVVMIGTNNT
-694 GHSNQDPSEVKDG
+694 GHIMQDPTEVRDG
-707 IERIIS
+707 VERIVS
-713 TVRARCPE
+713 TLRARCPQ

-732 GVNPDDSKRKNND
+732 GVKPGDAKRKNNLE
-745 VINDMISKFH
+745 INKLISKFH

-763 DISDKFL
+763 DISDRFL
-770 TAEGVL
+770 TAEGIL
-776 TKEIMPDALHPKQKG
+776 TKEVMPDALHPKQKG
-791 YEIWAEAIEPMLKK
+791 YEIWAEAIEPKLKE